1 MREMPSLVRAAGR
14 ESPHPWAVEAEGLVL
29 AYGDHRALDGLTLNV
44 PSGQLFGLL
53 GPNGSGKST
62 LVLALAGLLQPQA
75 GALRVLGRPPSPAVR
90 AYMGFLFQ
98 GSSLDPFMT
107 VEETLWLAGRL
118 YGLGGRTLRRRLGE
132 LLEGFGLGE
141 RSRDAVRTLSGGLRR
156 RLELARALLHRPRLL
171 ILDEP
176 TTGLDPEAR
185 AALWQQLL
193 AANAAGVTVL
203 LVTHEVLDAE
213 RYCQRVAFLSQGRV
227 VAEGSPQE
235 LKAGL
240 RRDAVVVEWPAC
252 PPEVLAELSRWPEV
266 GEATWAPPLLHL
278 SVDRAADVV
287 PRLFQMAGDGI
298 SSVHVHPATLEDAYF
313 AIVGRPFRVEVGTP

>member
-1 MREMPSLVRAAGR
+1 MPSPAGAAAR
-14 ESPHPWAVEAEGLVL
+14 KSEAAWAVEAEELVL
-29 AYGDHRALDGLTLNV
+29 AYGDRRALDGLTLTV
-44 PSGQLFGLL
+44 PSGQVFGLL

-62 LVLALAGLLQPQA
+62 LVLALAGLLQPKT
-75 GALRVLGRPPSPAVR
+75 GSLRVLGRAPSPAVR
-90 AYMGFLFQ
+90 AHMGFLFQ
-98 GSSLDPFMT
+98 GNSLDPLMT

-118 YGLGGRTLRRRLGE
+118 YGLGGRTLRRRLEE
-132 LLEGFGLGE
+132 LLEDFGLAE
-141 RSRDAVRTLSGGLRR
+141 RSRHAVRTLSGGLRR
-156 RLELARALLHRPRLL
+156 RLELARALLHWPRLL
-171 ILDEP
+171 VLDEP

-185 AALWQQLL
+185 GLLWQYLL

-213 RYCQRVAFLSQGRV
+213 RYCQRVAFLAQGRV

-240 RRDAVVVEWPAC
+240 RRDGVVVEWSTCTPAA
-252 PPEVLAELSRWPEV
+252 LAEISSWPEV
-266 GEATWAPPLLHL
+266 GEATWSPPLLHL

-287 PRLFQMAGDGI
+287 PRLFQIAGDGI

-313 AIVGRPFRVEVGTP
+313 AIVGRPFSGEARGP